1 MKTARIKVENN
12 KTHIDILSSH
22 ASKKKMATSTNSRKL
37 LSVTKRDKNI
47 LVHTNRNK
55 IWFTELWE
63 KRNDENFGESFKE
76 DFRIYP
82 NKFVDGVNLVEGN
95 ISKED
100 TKLYKAIAVE
110 KRVAIAL

>member
-82 NKFVDGVNLVEGN
+82 NTFVDGVNLVEGN

-100 TKLYKAIAVE
+100 TKLC
-110 KRVAIAL
+110 